1 MKITTKNV
9 FYATKNAEI
18 QYNVYSMSN
27 GVYHRSF
34 VKALRGIYPQFFPNV
49 DNFVDKM
56 WFRVYKQQVIHSF
69 FHKTVHKSKNCV

>member
-1 MKITTKNV
+1 MNITTKNIL
-9 FYATKNAEI
+9 YATKNSEI

-27 GVYHRSF
+27 GVYYRSF
-34 VKALRGIYPQFFPNV
+34 VKTWRDIYPQFFPNV

-56 WFRVYKQQVIHSF
+56 WFCVYKQEFIHNF